1 MRPARR
7 LALSGRTTLLAVLG
21 VLAGAAAFGLTR
33 SDLIGAFT
41 AVSVAPPEGVPVPGG
56 MVYVPGG
63 RTRIGDDRVAAERPT
78 FVGRVKP
85 FFMDVHPVTVAD
97 FRRFV
102 EATDYRT
109 DAEELGGGGVYDPTT
124 DRWSIVDGA
133 VWPRPLGPD
142 GPAAPE
148 DHPVTQVSWHDATAF
163 ARWAG
168 KRLPTEVEW
177 EHAARGGRDLR
188 QRYAWG
194 DSLVSGGHHHANTW
208 QGPNAE
214 DGHLL
219 TSPVGAYGATALGV
233 ADMGGNVW
241 EWTADWYRPYAER
254 NARFSPNNGSQKVQR
269 GGSFLCREDYCHG
282 YRVSARSGTTPE
294 TSLFHSG
301 FRLVQ
306 DVSDR
311 TTRR

>member
-1 MRPARR
+1 
-7 LALSGRTTLLAVLG
+7 
-21 VLAGAAAFGLTR
+21 
-33 SDLIGAFT
+33 
-41 AVSVAPPEGVPVPGG
+41 

-63 RTRIGDDRVAAERPT
+63 RTRIGDERFAAERPT
-78 FVGRVKP
+78 FTASVGP
-85 FFMDVHPVTVAD
+85 FFMDAHPVTVGE

-102 EATDYRT
+102 DATGYRT
-109 DAEELGGGGVYDPTT
+109 DAERLGGGVYDPAT
-124 DRWSIVDGA
+124 DRWSIVAGA
-133 VWPRPLGPD
+133 VWHRPLGPD
-142 GPAAPE
+142 GPASPN
-148 DHPVTQVSWHDATAF
+148 DHPVTQVSWHDAVAY

-194 DSLVSGGHHHANTW
+194 DSLVSGGTHHANTW
-208 QGPNAE
+208 QAPHPA
-214 DGHLL
+214 DGYVL
-219 TSPVGAYGATALGV
+219 TSPVGTYGTSVLGL

-241 EWTADWYRPYAER
+241 EWTADWHRPYGDRGAAFTPDSTSER
-254 NARFSPNNGSQKVQR
+254 VQR

-301 FRLVQ
+301 FRLAR
-306 DVSDR
+306 DLPAR
-311 TTRR
+311 TPSR